1 MDQTNSLPE
10 AATAQP
16 KLATFINER
25 ELCERLNIC
34 RRTASNLRNK
44 GLPFIRAGGI
54 RYHWP
59 SIESWMLRQ
68 QRGGEQ

>member
-1 MDQTNSLPE
+1 MQSSNMLPE

-16 KLATFINER
+16 KLATFIDDR
-25 ELCERLNIC
+25 ELCERLGIC
-34 RRTASNLRNK
+34 RRTASILRKK
-44 GLPFIRAGGI
+44 GLPFIRVGGI